1 MIVGIDARYLS
12 ADYSGI
18 GTYSRE
24 LLQAMALE
32 DGDEREYVVMVHSS
46 FHEDL
51 DLPDNFRMISDPAN
65 PVSLRTLTTLGDV
78 FTREGADILH
88 SHFPLAPR
96 SFRGPS
102 CLTLHDLQ
110 PLLDPDFT
118 GLRPWP
124 VRAGYD
130 VFYRTVYPAC
140 LRRAD
145 AVVCVSQATRA
156 ALRGLMPEVADKA
169 LAVPSGVPDS
179 AWDEPDAECLAAVR
193 ERFDLPKRF
202 ILYLGSTRPNK
213 NLPRMLDA
221 FEVFCREHPEHDDV
235 KWVMV
240 LKSDRFFDPLL
251 AGIRDRGLLKRV
263 QIHEQ
268 VSESEKRAFYKSAS
282 LLYFVTKHEGFG
294 LPVLEAQ
301 AQDLPVLASTH
312 ASLPEVAGRGA
323 LLADPDDTAAIA
335 AALGRFFG
343 EAGLA
348 ERLAELGRANVKRFS
363 WRRAAREI
371 IDMYDHLLS

>member
-46 FHEDL
+46 FHDDL
-51 DLPDNFRMISDPAN
+51 DLPDNFRVISDPAN

-145 AVVCVSQATRA
+145 AVVCVSQATSR
-156 ALRGLMPEVADKA
+156 LLC
-169 LAVPSGVPDS
+169 
-179 AWDEPDAECLAAVR
+179 W
-193 ERFDLPKRF
+193 
-202 ILYLGSTRPNK
+202 PNK
-213 NLPRMLDA
+213 NLPRRLDA

-251 AGIRDRGLLKRV
+251 AGIRDRSLLKRV
-263 QIHEQ
+263 QILEQ